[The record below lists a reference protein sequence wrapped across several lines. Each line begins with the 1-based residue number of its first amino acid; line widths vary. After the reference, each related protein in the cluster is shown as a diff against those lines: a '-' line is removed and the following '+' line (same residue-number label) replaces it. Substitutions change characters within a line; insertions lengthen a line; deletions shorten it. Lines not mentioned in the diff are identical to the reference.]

1 MPDYKKYYD
10 ILGIDQKSS
19 VEDTKKAY
27 KKLAKRFHPDTLG
40 QDATPGE
47 KRAAEE
53 YFKRIQEA
61 YEIVLKDVEIRSGPD
76 RQRENE
82 ARDETE
88 RRRRQRENEAR
99 DEEERRRRQRENEA
113 RDEEE
118 RRRRQRENE
127 ARDEEERRR
136 RQRENEAREPTR
148 TYDVRITGRNVL
160 RAFAVMFAIFIIIP
174 FLLGFISSLSDSD
187 KNSHTSDIKNGLTP
201 PVANQRKFPEYK
213 ETEAITELSDDF
225 SSARLDPKYII
236 INKNQGSSIFLSGTG
251 SLKITA
257 SPNNGGSDYGSH
269 GHDAPRILIP
279 IKGDMTGE
287 TKMTFSPTR
296 DYQSAGIIACYDD
309 NSDSSTCD
317 IVSERA
323 FYSQKGGS
331 VVKSGGISYVSYIS
345 NVTYFKLTKKGMQ
358 FAGWYSSDGV
368 NWILNSEGTLRKQIK
383 YIGLFAIRYPSDGDM
398 NIYSVAEFDYI
409 KMWPG
414 GSLPSSSHTPEKLL
428 KINHL
433 DSSTIL
439 NGEDFPGFEL
449 TKNVYY
455 VSPENLS
462 LTLGSESN
470 NEVYEIDTNTTIPPG
485 YVVYGGFETYS
496 NGERYL
502 LLQYKVFDK
511 NDGFA
516 HTINMSAED
525 IYTKYG
531 YRYVSVDKSYKGTMV
546 ILESGVTSTNDQN
559 IVIILFA
566 FDTVIGYISVQDSND
581 KSLNEALE
589 LLDIVS
595 NRLNVRKNN

>member
-61 YEIVLKDVEIRSGPD
+61 YEIVLKDIEIRSGPD

-82 ARDETE
+82 ARDEE
-88 RRRRQRENEAR
+88 ERRRQRENEAR

-113 RDEEE
+113 RDEDE
-118 RRRRQRENE
+118 R
-127 ARDEEERRR
+127 RRR

-213 ETEAITELSDDF
+213 ETEAVTELSDDF

-287 TKMTFSPTR
+287 IKMTFSPTR

-331 VVKSGGISYVSYIS
+331 VVKSGGISYVSYTS

-358 FAGWYSSDGV
+358 FAGWYSSDGM

-398 NIYSVAEFDYI
+398 NVYSVAEFDYI

-433 DSSTIL
+433 SSSTIL

-449 TKNVYY
+449 VENVYY
-455 VSPENLS
+455 AAPENLS
-462 LTLGSESN
+462 LTLEAETGHGG
-470 NEVYEIDTNTTIPPG
+470 YEIDENMAIPPG
-485 YVVYGGFETYS
+485 YRIYGGSESYNLS
-496 NGERYL
+496 GRYIL
-502 LLQYKVFDK
+502 VQYKVFDK
-511 NDGFA
+511 NDGLVDA
-516 HTINMSAED
+516 INATAED
-525 IYTKYG
+525 IHIKHGYKY
-531 YRYVSVDKSYKGTMV
+531 VLVNNDFKGTMV
-546 ILESGVTSTNDQN
+546 ILESGATGANDQN